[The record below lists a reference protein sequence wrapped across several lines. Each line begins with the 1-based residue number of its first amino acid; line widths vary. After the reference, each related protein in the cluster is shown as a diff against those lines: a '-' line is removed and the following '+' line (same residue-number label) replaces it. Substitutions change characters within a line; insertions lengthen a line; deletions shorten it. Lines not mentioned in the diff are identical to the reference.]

1 MTTNGLAPSS
11 KRLEVSHFQI
21 AIAKCTFRLGR
32 SFLLLLLGACLLFSP
47 PVYSLSPVY
56 TEGAITVPFNVN
68 ESSLGDE
75 SKVLLA
81 RQLPNIF
88 SLDLHYIHIRAIRT
102 HAKPSVRNV
111 SNGDNVA
118 QNRVDS
124 VRQFFI
130 EAGIHPNRVLV
141 EIVKSVQDDMRT
153 QVSSSSDPLAVVY
166 VQYIGLC
173 KKGYWEI
180 CEEIVGPDG
189 LSYSSKKKI
198 AQKRY

>member
-1 MTTNGLAPSS
+1 MTTNGLASGF
-11 KRLEVSHFQI
+11 KRLEVGHFQI
-21 AIAKCTFRLGR
+21 AIVKCVFRFGS
-32 SFLLLLLGACLLFSP
+32 SFLSLLFGALLLSSP

-56 TEGAITVPFNVN
+56 TEGAITVPFIAN
-68 ESSLGDE
+68 ESHLSDE

-88 SLDLHYIHIRAIRT
+88 SLDRPIIHIRAIQT
-102 HAKPSVRNV
+102 HTEPNVRNV
-111 SNGDNVA
+111 SDGVRVA
-118 QNRVDS
+118 QDRVDS

-130 EAGIHPNRVLV
+130 EAGIHPNMVII

-153 QVSSSSDPLAVVY
+153 QVLSSSDPLAAVY

-173 KKGYWEI
+173 KKGYWGI

-189 LSYSSKKKI
+189 LSYSSKKKL
-198 AQKRY
+198 AK